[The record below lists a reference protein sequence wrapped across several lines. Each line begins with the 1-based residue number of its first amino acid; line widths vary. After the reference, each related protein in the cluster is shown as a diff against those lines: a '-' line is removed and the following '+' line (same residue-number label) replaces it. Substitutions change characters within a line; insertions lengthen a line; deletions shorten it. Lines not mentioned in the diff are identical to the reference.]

1 MQQQQADVAV
11 IGAGI
16 VGLAMSYHLAS
27 KGKRVVLFERN
38 SKAISAS
45 IRNFGLVWPIG
56 QTAGKMHDRAMR
68 SRRTWKELAAV
79 TGLQCQETGSL
90 HLAYENDELAVL
102 EEFVQAA
109 PGNGYSCELVPPSQI
124 GKYTG
129 AVKTNGLKGALWSA
143 SEMTVNPRQAS
154 AAIAKYLEEQLQVTV
169 RFGTAV
175 NGISMPYIETK
186 DERWKVDEVFVC
198 SGADFETLYPAQF
211 AAAPLKKCKLQM
223 MRTIPQPG
231 NWQLGPALCA
241 GLTLGHYAAFES
253 CKTLE
258 PLKQRFAQEM
268 PEYVKW
274 GIHLLVSQNGAGE
287 LTIGDS
293 HEYGPDFEPFDKA
306 FINDLIL
313 QYMHTFLQAPEYTIK
328 EQWHGIYPKL
338 TNGKTDLVF
347 SPEKNVTIVNGLGG
361 AGMTLSF
368 GLAEEVVAG
377 MHTFA

>member
-27 KGKRVVLFERN
+27 KGKKVVLFERN

-45 IRNFGLVWPIG
+45 IRNFGLVWPVG
-56 QTAGKMHDRAMR
+56 QTAGKMYDRAMR
-68 SRRTWKELAAV
+68 SRRTWKELAAA

-90 HLAYENDELAVL
+90 HLAYAADELAVL
-102 EEFVQAA
+102 EEFSQAA
-109 PGNGYSCELVPPSQI
+109 PANGYNCELITPPQI
-124 GKYTG
+124 GKYTS
-129 AVKTNGLKGALWSA
+129 AIKTNGLLGALWSPT
-143 SEMTVNPRQAS
+143 EMTVNPRQAS
-154 AAIAKYLEEQLQVTV
+154 AAIAKHLEEQLQVTV

-198 SGADFETLYPAQF
+198 SGADFETLYPAEF

-253 CKTLE
+253 CKALE

-268 PEYVKW
+268 PDYVKW
-274 GIHLLVSQNGAGE
+274 GIHLLISQNGAGE

-313 QYMHTFLQAPEYTIK
+313 QYMHTFLQAPEYTIQ

-368 GLAEEVVAG
+368 GLAEEVVNNVHA
-377 MHTFA
+377 FA

>member
-16 VGLAMSYHLAS
+16 VGLATAYHLAAQ
-27 KGKRVVLFERN
+27 GKKVVLFERN

-56 QTAGKMHDRAMR
+56 QTAGKMYQRAMR
-68 SRRTWKELAAV
+68 SRATWKELAAA
-79 TGLQCQETGSL
+79 TGLQCQETGSI
-90 HLAYENDELAVL
+90 HLAYANDELAVL
-102 EEFVQAA
+102 EEFAQAA
-109 PGNGYSCELVPPSQI
+109 PGNGYDCTLVTPSQI
-124 GKYTG
+124 GKYTS
-129 AVKTNGLKGALWSA
+129 AIKTDGLKGALWSPT
-143 SEMTVNPRQAS
+143 EMTVNPRQAS
-154 AAIAKYLEEQLQVTV
+154 AAIAKHLEEKMNVTV

-175 NGISMPYIETK
+175 NGISMPYIETRAEK
-186 DERWKVDEVFVC
+186 WKVEEVFVC
-198 SGADFETLYPAQF
+198 SGADFETLYPAEF

-241 GLTLGHYAAFES
+241 GLTLAHYSSFDS
-253 CKTLE
+253 CKTLV
-258 PLKQRFAQEM
+258 PLKERFAAEM

-274 GIHLLVSQNGAGE
+274 GIHLLISQNGAGE

-313 QYMHTFLQAPEYTIK
+313 EYMHTFLQAPTYTIQ

-338 TNGKTDLVF
+338 TNGQTDLVF
-347 SPEKNVTIVNGLGG
+347 SPEKHVTIVNGLGG

-368 GLAEEVVAG
+368 GLAQEVTGAL
-377 MHTFA
+377 

>member
-1 MQQQQADVAV
+1 MQQQQAEVAV

-27 KGKRVVLFERN
+27 KGKKVVLFERN

-90 HLAYENDELAVL
+90 HLAYETDELAVL

-109 PGNGYSCELVPPSQI
+109 PANGYNCELVAPSQI
-124 GKYTG
+124 GKYTS

-169 RFGTAV
+169 RFGTAI

-198 SGADFETLYPAQF
+198 SGADFETLYPAEF

-253 CKTLE
+253 CKALE
-258 PLKQRFAQEM
+258 PLKQRYAQEM
-268 PEYVKW
+268 PDYVKW

-313 QYMHTFLQAPEYTIK
+313 QYMHTFLQAPEYTIQ

>member
-16 VGLAMSYHLAS
+16 VGLAMAYHLAA
-27 KGKRVVLFERN
+27 KGKKVVLFERN

-45 IRNFGLVWPIG
+45 IRNFGLVWPVG
-56 QTAGKMHDRAMR
+56 QTAGKMYDRAMR
-68 SRRTWKELAAV
+68 SRATWKELAAA

-90 HLAYENDELAVL
+90 HLAYEKDELAVL
-102 EEFVQAA
+102 EEFAQAA
-109 PGNGYSCELVPPSQI
+109 PGNGYNVELLTAAQI
-124 GKYTG
+124 GKYTQ
-129 AVKTNGLKGALWSA
+129 AVKTAGLKGAMWSS

-154 AAIAKYLEEQLQVTV
+154 AAIARHLEEKMNVTI
-169 RFGTAV
+169 RFSTAV
-175 NGISMPYIETK
+175 NGINMPYIETREEK
-186 DERWKVDEVFVC
+186 WKVAEVFVC
-198 SGADFETLYPAQF
+198 SGADFETLYPAEF

-241 GLTLGHYAAFES
+241 GLTLAHYSAFDS
-253 CKTLE
+253 CEALV
-258 PLKQRFAQEM
+258 PLKQRFAEEM

-274 GIHLLVSQNGAGE
+274 GIHLLISQNGAGE
-287 LTIGDS
+287 LSIGDS

-313 QYMHTFLQAPEYTIK
+313 KYMHTFLQAPTYTIQ

-338 TNGKTDLVF
+338 TNGEMDLVF
-347 SPEKNVTIVNGLGG
+347 SPEKNVTIVNGMGG

-368 GLAEEVVAG
+368 GLAQEIVA
-377 MHTFA
+377 

>member
-16 VGLAMSYHLAS
+16 VGLAMSYHLAK
-27 KGKRVVLFERN
+27 KGRKVVLFERN

-56 QTAGKMHDRAMR
+56 QTAGKMYDRAMR
-68 SRRTWKELAAV
+68 SRRTWKELAAAA
-79 TGLQCQETGSL
+79 GLQCQETGSL
-90 HLAYENDELAVL
+90 HLAYEKDELAVL

-109 PGNGYSCELVPPSQI
+109 PGNGYSCELIAPSQI
-124 GKYTG
+124 GKYTS
-129 AVKTNGLKGALWSA
+129 AIKTNGLKGALWSA
-143 SEMTVNPRQAS
+143 SEMTVNPRKAS
-154 AAIAKYLEEQLQVTV
+154 AVIAKHLEEHLNVAV

-175 NGISMPYIETK
+175 NGISMPFIETK
-186 DERWKVDEVFVC
+186 DERWKVEEVFVC
-198 SGADFETLYPAQF
+198 SGADFETLYPAEF

-274 GIHLLVSQNGAGE
+274 GIHLLISQNGAGE

-306 FINDLIL
+306 FINELIL
-313 QYMHTFLQAPEYTIK
+313 QYMHTFLQAPEYTIQ

-377 MHTFA
+377 AHTFA

>member
-16 VGLAMSYHLAS
+16 VGLAMSYHLAA
-27 KGKRVVLFERN
+27 KGKKVVLFERN

-45 IRNFGLVWPIG
+45 IRNFGLVWPVG
-56 QTAGKMHDRAMR
+56 QTAGKMYDRAMR
-68 SRRTWKELAAV
+68 SRRTWKELAAT

-90 HLAYENDELAVL
+90 HLAYAADELAVL
-102 EEFVQAA
+102 EEFSQAA
-109 PGNGYSCELVPPSQI
+109 PGNGYNCELITPAQI
-124 GKYTG
+124 GKYTQ
-129 AVKTNGLKGALWSA
+129 AIKTNGLLGALWSPT
-143 SEMTVNPRQAS
+143 EMTVNPRQAS
-154 AAIAKYLEEQLQVTV
+154 AAIAKHLEEQMQVTV

-186 DERWKVDEVFVC
+186 DERWKVEEVFVC
-198 SGADFETLYPAQF
+198 SGADFETLYPAEF

-253 CKTLE
+253 CKALE

-268 PEYVKW
+268 PDYVKW
-274 GIHLLVSQNGAGE
+274 GIHLLISQNGAGE

-313 QYMHTFLQAPEYTIK
+313 QYMHTFLQAPEYTIQ

-368 GLAEEVVAG
+368 GLAEEVVNNVQA
-377 MHTFA
+377 FA

>member
-27 KGKRVVLFERN
+27 KGRKVVLFERN

-68 SRRTWKELAAV
+68 SRRTWKELAAA

-90 HLAYENDELAVL
+90 HLAYEKDELAVL

-109 PGNGYSCELVPPSQI
+109 PGNGYSCELIAPSQI
-124 GKYTG
+124 GKYTT
-129 AVKTNGLKGALWSA
+129 AIKTTGLKGALWSA

-154 AAIAKYLEEQLQVTV
+154 AAIAKHLEEQLNVTV

-186 DERWKVDEVFVC
+186 DERWKVEEVFVC
-198 SGADFETLYPAQF
+198 SGADFETLYPADF

-241 GLTLGHYAAFES
+241 GLTLGHYAAFET

-258 PLKQRFAQEM
+258 PLKQRYAQEM
-268 PEYVKW
+268 PDYVKW
-274 GIHLLVSQNGAGE
+274 GIHLLISQNGAGE

-313 QYMHTFLQAPEYTIK
+313 QYMHTFLQAPEYTIQ

>member
-27 KGKRVVLFERN
+27 KGKKVVLFERN

-68 SRRTWKELAAV
+68 SRRTWKELAAA

-109 PGNGYSCELVPPSQI
+109 PGNGYSCELVSPSQI
-124 GKYTG
+124 GKYTA

-154 AAIAKYLEEQLQVTV
+154 AAIAKYLEEHFEVTV
-169 RFGTAV
+169 RFSTAV

-223 MRTIPQPG
+223 MRTVPQPG

-274 GIHLLVSQNGAGE
+274 GIHLLISQNGAGE

-293 HEYGPDFEPFDKA
+293 HEYGADFEPFDKA

-313 QYMHTFLQAPEYTIK
+313 QYMHTFLQAPEYTIQ

>member
-27 KGKRVVLFERN
+27 KGKKVVLFERN

-109 PGNGYSCELVPPSQI
+109 PGNGYSCELVSPSQI
-124 GKYTG
+124 GKYTT
-129 AVKTNGLKGALWSA
+129 AVKTTGLKGALWSA

-154 AAIAKYLEEQLQVTV
+154 AAIAKYLEGRLQVTV

-198 SGADFETLYPAQF
+198 SGTDFETLYPAQF

-223 MRTIPQPG
+223 MRTVPQPG

-258 PLKQRFAQEM
+258 PLKQRFAAEM

-274 GIHLLVSQNGAGE
+274 GIHLLISQNGAGE

-293 HEYGPDFEPFDKA
+293 HEYGADFEPFDKA

-313 QYMHTFLQAPEYTIK
+313 QYMHTFLQAPEYTIQ

>member
-16 VGLAMSYHLAS
+16 AGLAMAYHLAA
-27 KGKRVVLFERN
+27 KGKKVVLFERN

-56 QTAGKMHDRAMR
+56 QTAGKMYERAMN
-68 SRRTWKELAAV
+68 SRRTWKELAAA

-90 HLAYENDELAVL
+90 HLVYEEDELAVL

-109 PGNGYSCELVPPSQI
+109 PANGYACELIAPAQI
-124 GKYTG
+124 GKYTQ
-129 AVKTNGLKGALWSA
+129 AIKTAGLKGAMWSDT
-143 SEMTVNPRQAS
+143 EMTVNPRQAS
-154 AAIAKYLEEQLQVTV
+154 AAIAAYLGEQLNVTL

-175 NGISMPYIETK
+175 NGINMPFIETREEK
-186 DERWKVDEVFVC
+186 WKVEEVFVC
-198 SGADFETLYPAQF
+198 SGADFETLYPADF

-241 GLTLGHYAAFES
+241 GLTLTHYSSFNS
-253 CKTLE
+253 CKTLV
-258 PLKQRFAQEM
+258 PLQQRFQQEM

-274 GIHLLVSQNGAGE
+274 GIHLLISQNGAGE

-313 QYMHTFLQAPEYTIK
+313 QYMHTFLEAPVYTIQ

-338 TNGKTDLVF
+338 TNGATELIF
-347 SPEKNVTIVNGLGG
+347 SPEKNVTVVNGFGG
-361 AGMTLSF
+361 AGMTLAF
-368 GLAEEVVAG
+368 GTAEDITR
-377 MHTFA
+377 HF

>member
-16 VGLAMSYHLAS
+16 VGLAMAYQLAS
-27 KGKRVVLFERN
+27 KGRKVVLFERN

-45 IRNFGLVWPIG
+45 IRNFGLVWPVG
-56 QTAGKMHDRAMR
+56 QTAGKMYDRAMR
-68 SRRTWKELAAV
+68 SRRTWKTLAAA

-90 HLAYENDELAVL
+90 HLAYAHDELAVL
-102 EEFVQAA
+102 EEFAQGAL
-109 PGNGYSCELVPPSQI
+109 GNGYTAELITPAQI
-124 GKYTG
+124 GKYTQ
-129 AVKTNGLKGALWSA
+129 AVKTNGLLGALWSPT
-143 SEMTVNPRQAS
+143 EMTVNPRQAS
-154 AAIAKYLEEQLQVTV
+154 AAIAKHLEENMQVTM

-186 DERWKVDEVFVC
+186 DERWKVEEVFVC
-198 SGADFETLYPAQF
+198 SGADFETLYPAEF

-241 GLTLGHYAAFES
+241 GLTLAHYAAFDS

-268 PEYVKW
+268 PDYVKW
-274 GIHLLVSQNGAGE
+274 GIHLLISQNGAGE

-313 QYMHTFLQAPEYTIK
+313 QYMHTFLQAPEYTIQ

-368 GLAEEVVAG
+368 GLAEEVVNNVQA
-377 MHTFA
+377 FA

>member
-16 VGLAMSYHLAS
+16 VGLAMSYHLAK
-27 KGKRVVLFERN
+27 KGRKVVLFERN

-56 QTAGKMHDRAMR
+56 QTAGKMYDRAMR
-68 SRRTWKELAAV
+68 SRRTWKELAAAA
-79 TGLQCQETGSL
+79 GLQCQETGSL
-90 HLAYENDELAVL
+90 HLAYEKDELAVL

-109 PGNGYSCELVPPSQI
+109 PGNGYSCELIAPSQI
-124 GKYTG
+124 GKYTS
-129 AVKTNGLKGALWSA
+129 AIKTNGLKGALWSA

-154 AAIAKYLEEQLQVTV
+154 AAIAKHLEEHLNVTV

-175 NGISMPYIETK
+175 NGISMPFIETK
-186 DERWKVDEVFVC
+186 DERWKVEEVFVC
-198 SGADFETLYPAQF
+198 SGADFETLYPAEF

-258 PLKQRFAQEM
+258 PLKQRFTQEM

-274 GIHLLVSQNGAGE
+274 GIHLLISQNGAGE

-306 FINDLIL
+306 FINELIL
-313 QYMHTFLQAPEYTIK
+313 QYMHTFLQAPEYTIQ

-377 MHTFA
+377 AHTFA

>member
-16 VGLAMSYHLAS
+16 VGLAMCYHLAS
-27 KGKRVVLFERN
+27 KGRKVVLFERN

-56 QTAGKMHDRAMR
+56 QTAGKMHNRAMR
-68 SRRTWKELAAV
+68 SRRTWKELAAA

-90 HLAYENDELAVL
+90 HLAYEKDELAVL

-109 PGNGYSCELVPPSQI
+109 PGSGYSCELIAPSQI
-124 GKYTG
+124 GKYTS
-129 AVKTNGLKGALWSA
+129 AIKTNGLKGALWSA

-154 AAIAKYLEEQLQVTV
+154 AAIAKHLEEHLNVTV

-175 NGISMPYIETK
+175 NGINMPFIETK
-186 DERWKVDEVFVC
+186 DERWKVEEVFVC
-198 SGADFETLYPAQF
+198 SGADFETLYPTEF

-274 GIHLLVSQNGAGE
+274 GIHLLISQNGAGE

-306 FINDLIL
+306 FINELIL
-313 QYMHTFLQAPEYTIK
+313 QYMHTFLQAPEYTIQ

-377 MHTFA
+377 AHTFA

>member
-16 VGLAMSYHLAS
+16 VGLAMCYHLAS
-27 KGKRVVLFERN
+27 TGRKVVLFERN

-68 SRRTWKELAAV
+68 SRRTWKELAAA

-90 HLAYENDELAVL
+90 HLAYEKDELAVL

-109 PGNGYSCELVPPSQI
+109 PGNGYSCELITPSQI
-124 GKYTG
+124 GKYTT
-129 AVKTNGLKGALWSA
+129 AIKTNGLKGALWSA

-154 AAIAKYLEEQLQVTV
+154 AAIAKHLEEHLNVTV

-175 NGISMPYIETK
+175 NGISMPFIETK
-186 DERWKVDEVFVC
+186 EERWKVEEVFVC
-198 SGADFETLYPAQF
+198 SGADFETLYPAEF

-241 GLTLGHYAAFES
+241 GLTLGHYAAFDS

-268 PEYVKW
+268 PDYVKW
-274 GIHLLVSQNGAGE
+274 GIHLLISQNGAGE

-313 QYMHTFLQAPEYTIK
+313 QYMHTFLQAPEYTIQ

>member
-16 VGLAMSYHLAS
+16 VGLAMAYHLAA
-27 KGKRVVLFERN
+27 KGKKVVLFERN

-56 QTAGKMHDRAMR
+56 QTAGKMYDRAMR
-68 SRRTWKELAAV
+68 SRATWKELATA

-102 EEFVQAA
+102 EEFAKAA
-109 PGNGYSCELVPPSQI
+109 PGNNYTCELLAASAI
-124 GKYTG
+124 GKYTQ
-129 AVKTNGLKGALWSA
+129 AIKTAGLKGALWSPT
-143 SEMTVNPRQAS
+143 EMTVNPRQAS
-154 AAIAKYLEEQLQVTV
+154 AAIAKHLEDKMNVTV
-169 RFGTAV
+169 RFGTAI

-186 DERWKVDEVFVC
+186 AEKWKVEEVFVC
-198 SGADFETLYPAQF
+198 NGADFETLYPAEF

-223 MRTIPQPG
+223 MRSIPQPG

-241 GLTLGHYAAFES
+241 GLTLAHYSAFDN
-253 CKTLE
+253 CKALQ
-258 PLKQRFAQEM
+258 PLKARFAAEM

-274 GIHLLVSQNGAGE
+274 GIHLLISQNGAGE

-313 QYMHTFLQAPEYTIK
+313 KYMHTFLQAPEYTIQ

-338 TNGKTDLVF
+338 TNGETDLVF
-347 SPEKNVTIVNGLGG
+347 SPEPHVTIVNGMGG

-368 GLAEEVVAG
+368 GLAQEI
-377 MHTFA
+377 TTRF

>member
-16 VGLAMSYHLAS
+16 VGLAMAYHLAA
-27 KGKRVVLFERN
+27 KGKKVVLFERN

-45 IRNFGLVWPIG
+45 IRNFGLVWPVG

-68 SRRTWKELAAV
+68 SRATWKELAAA

-90 HLAYENDELAVL
+90 HLAYEKDELAVL
-102 EEFVQAA
+102 EEFAQAA
-109 PGNGYSCELVPPSQI
+109 PGNGYNVELLTPSQV
-124 GKYTG
+124 GKYTQ
-129 AVKTNGLKGALWSA
+129 AIKTGGLKGGMWSPT
-143 SEMTVNPRQAS
+143 EMTVNPRQAS
-154 AAIAKYLEEQLQVTV
+154 AAIAKHLEEKMNVTV
-169 RFGTAV
+169 RFGIAV
-175 NGISMPYIETK
+175 NGINMPYIETRAEK
-186 DERWKVDEVFVC
+186 WKVDEVFVC
-198 SGADFETLYPAQF
+198 SGADFETLYPVEF

-241 GLTLGHYAAFES
+241 GLTLSHYSAFES
-253 CKTLE
+253 CDALV
-258 PLKQRFAQEM
+258 PLKQRFAAEM

-274 GIHLLVSQNGAGE
+274 GIHLLISQNGAGE

-293 HEYGPDFEPFDKA
+293 HEYGLDFEPFDKA

-313 QYMHTFLQAPEYTIK
+313 KYMHTFLQAPDYTIQ

-338 TNGKTDLVF
+338 TNGETDLVF
-347 SPEKNVTIVNGLGG
+347 SPEKNVTIVNGMGG

-368 GLAEEVVAG
+368 GLAQEITA
-377 MHTFA
+377 

>member
-16 VGLAMSYHLAS
+16 VGLAMAYHLAA
-27 KGKRVVLFERN
+27 KGKKVVLFERN

-45 IRNFGLVWPIG
+45 IRNFGLVWPVG
-56 QTAGKMHDRAMR
+56 QTAGEMYDRAMR
-68 SRRTWKELAAV
+68 SRATWKELAAA

-90 HLAYENDELAVL
+90 HLAYEKDELAVL
-102 EEFVQAA
+102 EEFAQAA
-109 PGNGYSCELVPPSQI
+109 PGNGYNVELLAAAQI
-124 GKYTG
+124 GKYTS
-129 AVKTNGLKGALWSA
+129 AVKTAGLKGAMWSS

-154 AAIAKYLEEQLQVTV
+154 AAIARHLEEKMNVII

-186 DERWKVDEVFVC
+186 DEKWKVDEVFVC
-198 SGADFETLYPAQF
+198 SGADFETLYPAEF

-241 GLTLGHYAAFES
+241 GLTLAHYAAFDS
-253 CKTLE
+253 CAALV
-258 PLKQRFAQEM
+258 PLKERFAQEM

-274 GIHLLVSQNGAGE
+274 GIHLLISQNGAGE
-287 LTIGDS
+287 LSIGDS

-313 QYMHTFLQAPEYTIK
+313 KYMHTFLQAPTYTIQ

-338 TNGKTDLVF
+338 TNGETDLVF
-347 SPEKNVTIVNGLGG
+347 SPEKNVTIVNGMGG

-368 GLAEEVVAG
+368 GLAQEIIA
-377 MHTFA
+377 

>member
-16 VGLAMSYHLAS
+16 VGLAMAYHLAA
-27 KGKRVVLFERN
+27 KGKKVVLFERN

-45 IRNFGLVWPIG
+45 IRNFGLVWPVG
-56 QTAGKMHDRAMR
+56 QTAGKMYDRAMR
-68 SRRTWKELAAV
+68 SRATWKELAKA

-90 HLAYENDELAVL
+90 HLAYEKDELAVL
-102 EEFVQAA
+102 EEFAQAA
-109 PGNGYSCELVPPSQI
+109 PGNGYNVELLAASQI
-124 GKYTG
+124 GKYTQ
-129 AVKTNGLKGALWSA
+129 AVKTDGLKGALWSP

-154 AAIAKYLEEQLQVTV
+154 AAIAQHLEEKMNVTT

-175 NGISMPYIETK
+175 NGISMPFIETAAEK
-186 DERWKVDEVFVC
+186 WKVEEVFVC
-198 SGADFETLYPAQF
+198 SGADFETLYPAEF

-241 GLTLGHYAAFES
+241 GLTLAHYAAFDS
-253 CKTLE
+253 CEALV

-274 GIHLLVSQNGAGE
+274 GIHLLISQNGAGE

-293 HEYGPDFEPFDKA
+293 HEYGPDFEPFDKT

-313 QYMHTFLQAPEYTIK
+313 KYMHTFLQAPVYTIQ

-347 SPEKNVTIVNGLGG
+347 SPEKNVTIVNGMGG

-368 GLAEEVVAG
+368 GLAQEILA
-377 MHTFA
+377 

>member
-27 KGKRVVLFERN
+27 TGRKVVLFERN

-68 SRRTWKELAAV
+68 SRRTWKELAVA

-90 HLAYENDELAVL
+90 HLAYEKDELAVL

-109 PGNGYSCELVPPSQI
+109 PGNGYSCELIAPSQI
-124 GKYTG
+124 GKYTS
-129 AVKTNGLKGALWSA
+129 AIKTNGLKGALWSA

-154 AAIAKYLEEQLQVTV
+154 AAIAKHLEEHLNVTV

-198 SGADFETLYPAQF
+198 SGADFETLYPAEF

-268 PEYVKW
+268 PDYVKW
-274 GIHLLVSQNGAGE
+274 GIHLLISQNGAGE

-293 HEYGPDFEPFDKA
+293 HEYGPDFEPFDKT

-313 QYMHTFLQAPEYTIK
+313 QYMHTFLQAPEYTIQ

>member
-16 VGLAMSYHLAS
+16 VGLAMSYQLAS
-27 KGKRVVLFERN
+27 KGKKVVLFERN

-90 HLAYENDELAVL
+90 HLAYETDELAVL

-109 PGNGYSCELVPPSQI
+109 PGNGYNCELIAPSQI
-124 GKYTG
+124 GKYTS

-154 AAIAKYLEEQLQVTV
+154 AAIAKHLEEQMQVTV

-198 SGADFETLYPAQF
+198 SGADFETLYSAEF

-253 CKTLE
+253 CKALE
-258 PLKQRFAQEM
+258 PLKQRYAQEM
-268 PEYVKW
+268 PDYVKW

-313 QYMHTFLQAPEYTIK
+313 QYMHTFLQAPEYTIQ

-368 GLAEEVVAG
+368 GLAEEVLAG

>member
-1 MQQQQADVAV
+1 MQQQADVAV

-27 KGKRVVLFERN
+27 QGKKVVLFERN

-56 QTAGKMHDRAMR
+56 QTAGKMYDRAMR
-68 SRRTWKELAAV
+68 SRATWKELAAA

-90 HLAYENDELAVL
+90 HLVYEQDELAVL
-102 EEFVQAA
+102 EEFAQAA
-109 PGNGYSCELVPPSQI
+109 PGNGYLCELLTPAQVR
-124 GKYTG
+124 KYTN
-129 AVKTNGLKGALWSA
+129 AIKTAGLKGALWSPT
-143 SEMTVNPRQAS
+143 EMTVNPRQTS
-154 AAIAKYLEEQLQVTV
+154 AAIAKHLEEKMKVTV
-169 RFGTAV
+169 RFGTAI

-186 DERWKVDEVFVC
+186 NEKWKVDEVFVC
-198 SGADFETLYPAQF
+198 SGADFETLYPAAF
-211 AAAPLKKCKLQM
+211 AEAPLKKCKLQM

-241 GLTLGHYAAFES
+241 GLTLGHYTSFES
-253 CKTLE
+253 CKTLQ
-258 PLKQRFAQEM
+258 PLKQRYAQEM
-268 PEYVKW
+268 PDYVKW
-274 GIHLLVSQNGAGE
+274 GIHLLVSQNGDGE

-313 QYMHTFLQAPEYTIK
+313 QYMHTFLEAPAYTIQ

-338 TNGKTDLVF
+338 TNGQTDLVF

-368 GLAEEVVAG
+368 GLAQEVTASL
-377 MHTFA
+377 

>member
-16 VGLAMSYHLAS
+16 VGLAMSYHLAK
-27 KGKRVVLFERN
+27 KGRKVVLFERN

-56 QTAGKMHDRAMR
+56 QTAGKMYDRAMR
-68 SRRTWKELAAV
+68 SRRTWKELAAAA
-79 TGLQCQETGSL
+79 GLQCQETGSL
-90 HLAYENDELAVL
+90 HLAYEKDELAVL

-109 PGNGYSCELVPPSQI
+109 PGNGYSCELIAPSQI
-124 GKYTG
+124 GKYTS
-129 AVKTNGLKGALWSA
+129 AIKTNGLKGALWSA

-154 AAIAKYLEEQLQVTV
+154 AVIAKHLEEHLNVTV

-175 NGISMPYIETK
+175 NGISMPFIETK
-186 DERWKVDEVFVC
+186 DERWKVEEVFVC
-198 SGADFETLYPAQF
+198 SGADFETLYPAEF

-274 GIHLLVSQNGAGE
+274 GIHLLISQNGAGE

-306 FINDLIL
+306 FINELIL
-313 QYMHTFLQAPEYTIK
+313 QYMHTFLQAPEYTIQ

-377 MHTFA
+377 AHTFA

>member
-27 KGKRVVLFERN
+27 KGKKVVLFERN

-68 SRRTWKELAAV
+68 SRRTWKELAAA

-102 EEFVQAA
+102 EEFVQAV
-109 PGNGYSCELVPPSQI
+109 PGNGYSCELVSPSQI
-124 GKYTG
+124 GKYTT

-154 AAIAKYLEEQLQVTV
+154 AAIAKYLEEHLEVTV
-169 RFGTAV
+169 RFSTAV

-223 MRTIPQPG
+223 MRTVPQPG

-306 FINDLIL
+306 FINELIL
-313 QYMHTFLQAPEYTIK
+313 QYMHTFLQAPEYTIQ

>member
-16 VGLAMSYHLAS
+16 VGLAMAYHLAV
-27 KGKRVVLFERN
+27 KGKKVVLFERN

-45 IRNFGLVWPIG
+45 IRNFGLVWPVG
-56 QTAGKMHDRAMR
+56 QTAGKMYDRAMR
-68 SRRTWKELAAV
+68 SRATWKELAAA

-90 HLAYENDELAVL
+90 HLAYEKDELAVL
-102 EEFVQAA
+102 EEFAQAA
-109 PGNGYSCELVPPSQI
+109 SGNGYNVELLAAAQI
-124 GKYTG
+124 GKYTS
-129 AVKTNGLKGALWSA
+129 AAKTTGLKGALWSP

-154 AAIAKYLEEQLQVTV
+154 AAIARHLEEKMNVTI

-186 DERWKVDEVFVC
+186 DEKWKVDEVFVC
-198 SGADFETLYPAQF
+198 SGADFETLYPAEF

-241 GLTLGHYAAFES
+241 GLTLSHYAAFDS
-253 CKTLE
+253 CAALV
-258 PLKQRFAQEM
+258 PLKERFAQEM

-274 GIHLLVSQNGAGE
+274 GIHLLISQNGAGE
-287 LTIGDS
+287 LSIGDS

-313 QYMHTFLQAPEYTIK
+313 KYMHTFLQAPTYTIQ

-338 TNGKTDLVF
+338 TNGETDLVL
-347 SPEKNVTIVNGLGG
+347 SPEKNVTIVNGMGG

-368 GLAEEVVAG
+368 GLAQEILA
-377 MHTFA
+377 

>member
-16 VGLAMSYHLAS
+16 VGLAMAYHLAA
-27 KGKRVVLFERN
+27 KGKKVVMFERN

-45 IRNFGLVWPIG
+45 IRNFGLVWPVG
-56 QTAGKMHDRAMR
+56 QTPGKMYDRAMR
-68 SRRTWKELAAV
+68 SRATWKELAAA

-90 HLAYENDELAVL
+90 HLAYEKDELAVL
-102 EEFVQAA
+102 EEFAQAA
-109 PGNGYSCELVPPSQI
+109 PGNGYNVELLTAARI
-124 GKYTG
+124 GQYTS
-129 AVKTNGLKGALWSA
+129 AVKTAGLKGALWSP

-154 AAIAKYLEEQLQVTV
+154 AAIAQHLQEKMNVTI

-175 NGISMPYIETK
+175 NGISMPYIETRTEK
-186 DERWKVDEVFVC
+186 WKVDEVFVC
-198 SGADFETLYPAQF
+198 SGADFETLYPAEF

-241 GLTLGHYAAFES
+241 GLTLAHYAAFDS
-253 CKTLE
+253 CEALV

-274 GIHLLVSQNGAGE
+274 GIHLLISQNGAGE
-287 LTIGDS
+287 LSIGDS

-313 QYMHTFLQAPEYTIK
+313 KYMHTFLQAPDYTIQ

-338 TNGKTDLVF
+338 TNGETDLVF
-347 SPEKNVTIVNGLGG
+347 SPEKQVTIVNGMGG

-368 GLAEEVVAG
+368 GLAQEILA
-377 MHTFA
+377 